1 MPHGGGGGREP
12 ATPIRAEFLLVAD
25 AEPGVLA
32 GGLGAL
38 RGVIIGGGRAGLEK
52 VSTDLETRPRK
63 AIKKT

>member
-1 MPHGGGGGREP
+1 M
-12 ATPIRAEFLLVAD
+12 AE

-52 VSTDLETRPRK
+52 VSTDLETRPKK
-63 AIKKT
+63 AI